1 MVRGSGWGVG
11 VVGLGLG
18 LGGVVRL
25 FFKLVFKTGSDSGWG
40 GVVGRNFGDER
51 SGGSDWV
58 ERGVMRCTGCDA
70 VHGSGF
76 GGGGEEWVG
85 LWGWRRGRV
94 CMASAAKFCYARGV

>member
-40 GVVGRNFGDER
+40 GFMGRNFGDER

-58 ERGVMRCTGCDA
+58 ERGVMRCTVRGLAA
-70 VHGSGF
+70 VVENRSGF
-76 GGGGEEWVG
+76 CG
-85 LWGWRRGRV
+85 WGWGRV
-94 CMASAAKFCYARGV
+94 CMARALSLAMLEGW